1 MFVVRLLELAV
12 LRLYCSNGTN
22 LPFNAFH
29 LEQDVCDMG
38 SVIGS

>member
-1 MFVVRLLELAV
+1 LAV
-12 LRLYCSNGTN
+12 LRLYCSYGTN

-29 LEQDVCDMG
+29 LEQDVGLCDMG